1 MPGKAQ
7 IHHVFA
13 AIAVALLTV
22 SAVACG
28 ASRRHATPPRSDDP
42 ATRWVRDFEL
52 VGNQTFKGDT
62 IRAKLHYGTADSDD
76 DRVYR
81 PAMLDLDQQ
90 RIVAFYRERGYFSAR
105 AQAEIIRRTP
115 SFVDIRVLIE
125 EGPPTRIVSLAVRG
139 VEGQP
144 DRIDALAVVNRAGL
158 KREDIFVHERY
169 LAARDRLRDALDRT
183 GHIHGRVE
191 GVVRVDRDQHTAE
204 VEFHVDPGPQ
214 VRFGEVIITGNQRIP
229 TSAIAARV
237 AWSRGDVF
245 DADKLR
251 QTRRALF
258 ELDMFRTV
266 RIEYDRATPSP
277 VADVTIEVREGERHE
292 LKLGGGL
299 GVEGAGG
306 LLEQGLVQY
315 SDTRLE
321 LRGRGELTVR
331 SFVDPLLTTRL
342 GVRPGY
348 VLLPGANEEH
358 NFVFEARADANR
370 PDFMWKRLV
379 LGTFLS
385 YRVQRYEAYSAR
397 GPRAGVLL
405 DRPFWDNRLHAGVGV
420 QGEYLTLTPI
430 EGVEPG
436 DLGIDGSVGVSSV
449 HQSLKIDRRDD
460 RVHTHSGW
468 FAELRLEQGRWF
480 AGASG
485 LFARNLAEVR
495 GYLPMTSRLVLAA
508 RTRGGLLSS
517 TLSGGEPITQRLFSG
532 GSNHR
537 GFGVRRLAPV
547 VVDSDGNTVPVGG
560 AALLEA
566 SMELRVDVVKLSD
579 AWLGGVL
586 FVDTGDVAATPGELD
601 PGNLHVAVGG
611 GLRYETPIG
620 PIRFDVGVR
629 VNRLRACLDEPCP
642 DPDPNRQMV
651 FHFSV
656 GEAF

>member
-1 MPGKAQ
+1 MSGKAQ
-7 IHHVFA
+7 IHHA
-13 AIAVALLTV
+13 LASLTLALLAGSV
-22 SAVACG
+22 VACG
-28 ASRRHATPPRSDDP
+28 GSRRLGTPPRSDDP
-42 ATRWVRDFEL
+42 ATRWVRSFEL
-52 VGNQTFKGDT
+52 VGNHTFDDDA
-62 IRAKLHYGTADSDD
+62 IRAKLHYGTAKRDD

-81 PAMLDLDQQ
+81 PAMLELDQQ
-90 RIVAFYRERGYFSAR
+90 RIAAFYRERGYFSAR
-105 AQAEIIRRTP
+105 AQAQMIRRTP
-115 SFVDIRVLIE
+115 GFVDIRVLIE
-125 EGPPTRIVSLAVRG
+125 EGLPTRIMTLAARG
-139 VEGQP
+139 VP
-144 DRIDALAVVNRAGL
+144 DRIDALAVAQRAGL
-158 KREDIFVHERY
+158 KRDDIFVHERY
-169 LAARDRLRDALDRT
+169 LAARDGLRDTLDRN
-183 GHIHGRVE
+183 GYIHARVE
-191 GVVRVDRDQHTAE
+191 GVVRVDRDRHTAE

-229 TSAIAARV
+229 ASAIATRV
-237 AWSRGDVF
+237 AWSRGQVF

-251 QTRRALF
+251 QTRKALF

-266 RIEYDRATPSP
+266 RIDYDRAARSP
-277 VADVTIEVREGERHE
+277 VADVTIEVREGERRE
-292 LKLGGGL
+292 IKLGGGL

-306 LLEQGLVQY
+306 LLERGLVQY

-331 SFVDPLLTTRL
+331 SFVDPLLTVRL

-370 PDFMWKRLV
+370 PDFLWRRLV
-379 LGTFLS
+379 LGTFVS
-385 YRVQRYEAYSAR
+385 YSVQRFEAYSEQ

-405 DRPFWDNRLHAGVGV
+405 DRSFWDDRLHAGVGA
-420 QGEYLTLTPI
+420 QGAYSTLTPS
-430 EGVEPG
+430 EGVELA
-436 DLGIDGSVGVSSV
+436 DLGTDGPVGVSFV

-480 AGASG
+480 ADASG
-485 LFARNLAEVR
+485 LYARNLADVR

-517 TLSGGEPITQRLFSG
+517 TVSGDEPITQRLFSG

-547 VVDSDGNTVPVGG
+547 VLDDRGITVPVGG
-560 AALLEA
+560 AALVEA
-566 SMELRVDVVKLSD
+566 SLELRADVVKLSD

-586 FVDTGDVAATPGELD
+586 FVDTGDVVATPGELD
-601 PGNLHVAVGG
+601 PLNLHVAVGG

-629 VNRLRACLDEPCP
+629 LNRLRACQDEPCL
-642 DPDPNRQMV
+642 DPDPGRQMV